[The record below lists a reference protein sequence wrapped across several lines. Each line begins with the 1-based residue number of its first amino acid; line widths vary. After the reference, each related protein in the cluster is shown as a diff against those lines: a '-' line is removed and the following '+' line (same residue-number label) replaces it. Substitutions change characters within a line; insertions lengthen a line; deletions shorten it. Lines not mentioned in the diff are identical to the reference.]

1 MTTVHSPHLTFPLQP
16 LERPYLRVSGEA
28 TVRHVALFIRR
39 KMELSSTC
47 QVSAA
52 TAAAGQKG
60 LDSGQRNNFKG
71 GMPALDSCDPDPSQ
85 E

>member
-1 MTTVHSPHLTFPLQP
+1 MTTVHSPHLTIPLKP

-52 TAAAGQKG
+52 NDAAGQKG
-60 LDSGQRNNFKG
+60 LDSGQYNNFECEDAG
-71 GMPALDSCDPDPSQ
+71 V
-85 E
+85 